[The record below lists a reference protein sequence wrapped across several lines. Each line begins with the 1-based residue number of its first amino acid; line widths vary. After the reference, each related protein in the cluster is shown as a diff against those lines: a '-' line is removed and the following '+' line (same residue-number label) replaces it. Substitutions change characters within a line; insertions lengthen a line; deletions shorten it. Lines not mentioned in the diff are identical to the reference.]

1 MLQGI
6 IKHRALVAPLANSW
20 IYNNSSYDQ
29 LTVALLRFDHF
40 ELPMN
45 AEGDWLAPLQARLSM
60 ESSIH
65 VDPWWTVAETNRL
78 GGCFVFDFE
87 LSPHF
92 CN

>member
-1 MLQGI
+1 
-6 IKHRALVAPLANSW
+6 
-20 IYNNSSYDQ
+20 
-29 LTVALLRFDHF
+29 
-40 ELPMN
+40 MN

-87 LSPHF
+87 LSHHF
-92 CN
+92 CNYIRPHVFVQVKFCLINRAFSRLFGPLYRKKCRGLTTCS